1 MSSLYKGAL
10 KTLAAAM
17 LLSALPSVA
26 AASYDGIDCSDPV
39 YQEYYASS
47 CSALSETTQTRTSA
61 TQTISLISQ
70 GAVRSL
76 RGSSAG
82 TISTSL
88 LSDTVMTGLAAGGA
102 TAQNGLW
109 ANYDFTRVNDS
120 VFSTTTKLHNF
131 VLGGDRKIQ
140 KDLAL
145 GASFSFQG
153 TNSDT
158 SHSDADA
165 WTIAPYMAYLINNN
179 MSLDLVAGY
188 TWITTDNG
196 ANVAGEHDSKRY
208 FIAPNLSA
216 YTTNLG
222 KWEIDGH
229 LGFMYVKDKVEGYTN
244 NAAHHIDFS
253 QVKTGIGVSYSATD
267 SLQPYFNL
275 DYEQDLAY
283 KANNATGYSD
293 TGIVPG
299 LGLRVNL
306 PASLVG
312 DVRVGS
318 NLGRRNIEQES
329 ITANVRMNF

>member
-1 MSSLYKGAL
+1 MSSLHKGAL
-10 KTLAAAM
+10 SLVAGTLLIA
-17 LLSALPSVA
+17 ALPNNA
-26 AASYDGIDCSDPV
+26 EATYDDYCQYAE
-39 YQEYYASS
+39 YQSSSS
-47 CSALSETTQTRTSA
+47 CKDLSETTQTRTGA
-61 TQTISLISQ
+61 TQTISLIGQ

-82 TISTSL
+82 TINTTL
-88 LSDTVMTGLAAGGA
+88 LGDTVMTGLAAGSA
-102 TAQNGLW
+102 APQNGIW
-109 ANYDFTRVNDS
+109 GNYDYTRVGDS
-120 VFSTTTKLHNF
+120 LFNTTTKLHNF
-131 VLGGDRKIQ
+131 VIGGDRKIQ

-145 GASFSFQG
+145 GASFTFQD
-153 TNSDT
+153 TNS
-158 SHSDADA
+158 SQIHSDAEA

-188 TWITTDNG
+188 TWITTENG
-196 ANVAGEHDSKRY
+196 VAAGEHDSKRY

-229 LGFMYVKDKVEGYTN
+229 LGFMYVKDKVDGYTGST
-244 NAAHHIDFS
+244 AHSIDFS

-275 DYEQDLAY
+275 DYEQDLVY
-283 KANNATGYSD
+283 KAANANYSD
-293 TGIVPG
+293 TGIAPG
-299 LGLRVNL
+299 LGLRINL

-318 NLGRRNIEQES
+318 NLGRRNIDQES
-329 ITANVRMNF
+329 ITANIRMNF

>member
-1 MSSLYKGAL
+1 
-10 KTLAAAM
+10 
-17 LLSALPSVA
+17 
-26 AASYDGIDCSDPV
+26 
-39 YQEYYASS
+39 
-47 CSALSETTQTRTSA
+47 
-61 TQTISLISQ
+61 
-70 GAVRSL
+70 
-76 RGSSAG
+76 
-82 TISTSL
+82 
-88 LSDTVMTGLAAGGA
+88 MTGLAAGNA
-102 TAQNGLW
+102 SPQNGLW
-109 ANYDFTRVNDS
+109 ANYDFTRVDDS
-120 VFSTTTKLHNF
+120 LFNTSTKLHNF

-145 GASFSFQG
+145 GASFSAQD
-153 TNSDT
+153 TNSDK
-158 SHSDADA
+158 SHNDAEA

-196 ANVAGEHDSKRY
+196 TGVAGEHDSKRY

-229 LGFMYVKDKVEGYTN
+229 LGFMYVKDNV
-244 NAAHHIDFS
+244 AHNVDFS
-253 QVKTGIGVSYSATD
+253 QVKTGIGVSYAATD

-283 KANNATGYSD
+283 KASTANGYSD

-299 LGLRVNL
+299 LGLRINL